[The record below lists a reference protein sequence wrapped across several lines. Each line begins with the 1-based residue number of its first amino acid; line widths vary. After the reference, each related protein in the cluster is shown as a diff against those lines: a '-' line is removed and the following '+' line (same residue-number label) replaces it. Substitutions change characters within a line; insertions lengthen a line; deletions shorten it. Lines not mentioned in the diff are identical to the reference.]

1 MPSAWVKSTISG
13 VCQSVMKPGCT
24 SVCTAA
30 ARSPSGADAVMPT
43 SSTRTEAPILIRV
56 VMAVTRRSC
65 WQPTTLTSPPV
76 SRPAT
81 R

>member
-1 MPSAWVKSTISG
+1 MPSAWVNSTISG

-30 ARSPSGADAVMPT
+30 ARSRSGADAVMPS
-43 SSTRTEAPILIRV
+43 SSTSTWAPILIKV
-56 VMAVTRRSC
+56 VMAVTSRS
-65 WQPTTLTSPPV
+65 WAQPTTRTWPPV
-76 SRPAT
+76 SSPAT